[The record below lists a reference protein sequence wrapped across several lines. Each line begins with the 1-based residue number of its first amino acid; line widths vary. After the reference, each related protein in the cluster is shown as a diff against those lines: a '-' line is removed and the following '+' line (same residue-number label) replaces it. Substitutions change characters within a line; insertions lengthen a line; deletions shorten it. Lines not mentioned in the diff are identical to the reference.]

1 MESLATCLPYPECW
15 HSWQFDLLGVKIIEL
30 FLRSI
35 LPVLTATKQT
45 LKQLPREEVRLIPY
59 PFHIYSFFLRV
70 VTCDLASSFPFSLEG
85 EKKRFLFSLEVYVVN
100 TPFFIQYPTKI
111 HSTRQFF
118 TGSFAVHLRDHLR
131 SRIIC
136 RPFWGSFAVLYSTDV
151 VLLIK
156 SISFMT
162 FSLSSPLVKLPM
174 FA

>member
-1 MESLATCLPYPECW
+1 M
-15 HSWQFDLLGVKIIEL
+15 
-30 FLRSI
+30 
-35 LPVLTATKQT
+35 LTATEQT
-45 LKQLPREEVRLIPY
+45 LKQLPRKEVRLIPY
-59 PFHIYSFFLRV
+59 PFHIYSFFYVLYKL
-70 VTCDLASSFPFSLEG
+70 TCDQASSFPFSLEG

-111 HSTRQFF
+111 HSIRQFF

-162 FSLSSPLVKLPM
+162 FSLSSPLVKLPT
-174 FA
+174 FAKVWIRHFANNN

>member
-1 MESLATCLPYPECW
+1 M
-15 HSWQFDLLGVKIIEL
+15 
-30 FLRSI
+30 
-35 LPVLTATKQT
+35 PVLTATKQT

-59 PFHIYSFFLRV
+59 PFHIYSFFYALYKL
-70 VTCDLASSFPFSLEG
+70 TCDLASSYPFSLEG
-85 EKKRFLFSLEVYVVN
+85 KKKRFLFSFEGYVVN

-111 HSTRQFF
+111 HSIHQFF

-136 RPFWGSFAVLYSTDV
+136 CPFWGSFAVLYSTDI

-174 FA
+174 FAKVWIRHLANNNAL